1 MKRGR
6 VELKRIENKITRQVT
21 FSKRRNGVLKKAYE
35 LSVLC
40 DAEVALII
48 FSTKGK
54 LFEFC
59 STSSMLK
66 TLERYQKCS
75 YGPPETNTSSD
86 KALEHSSYQE
96 YLKVKAHYENLQRIE
111 RQDLGFLGSMELE
124 SLERQIDGT
133 LKKIRST
140 RTQCMIDQL
149 SDLQQREK
157 SLYQSNND
165 LQGRLDEG
173 SQVTSLQ
180 WDPSGHGARY
190 SQQPTQQLG
199 NVFFHPLNCEPTLQ
213 MGFPTEHIAGAPA
226 GPSGISTYV
235 QGWPV

>member
-96 YLKVKAHYENLQRIE
+96 YLKVKTHYENLQRIE
-111 RQDLGFLGSMELE
+111 RNFMGEDLGFLSSMELE

-140 RTQCMIDQL
+140 RTQYMIDQL

-157 SLYQSNND
+157 SLCQSNND
-165 LQGRLDEG
+165 LQGRVCKFLI
-173 SQVTSLQ
+173 
-180 WDPSGHGARY
+180 
-190 SQQPTQQLG
+190 
-199 NVFFHPLNCEPTLQ
+199 FFLC
-213 MGFPTEHIAGAPA
+213 
-226 GPSGISTYV
+226 
-235 QGWPV
+235 